1 MYFLRL
7 WKNMHYSSTTNA
19 ILLLTLNLCVYF
31 IYFIAVN
38 TLGGNFFLI
47 CRNWPD
53 DLLSFARRGELSR
66 DWRGVSPLHTPPPGS
81 FGPDH
86 VHACSLRY
94 KKGTYFIDNGLTI
107 YHGFSPGLL
116 NLVTLLLYFEHI
128 LNTATNYKA
137 K

>member
-1 MYFLRL
+1 
-7 WKNMHYSSTTNA
+7 MHYSSTTNA

-66 DWRGVSPLHTPPPGS
+66 DWRGVSPSIPPPPGVS
-81 FGPDH
+81 ALGKT
-86 VHACSLRY
+86 VIEKLR
-94 KKGTYFIDNGLTI
+94 GRREP
-107 YHGFSPGLL
+107 SL
-116 NLVTLLLYFEHI
+116 NLPGSQRDHQVVL
-128 LNTATNYKA
+128 
-137 K
+137 

>member
-1 MYFLRL
+1 MLLHIKTIKWLQVSISAVEQFRYSYVRQGKTMYFLRL

-31 IYFIAVN
+31 IYFIVVN

-66 DWRGVSPLHTPPPGS
+66 DWRGVSPLHTPREFQPCMILKIYDRLLIFS
-81 FGPDH
+81 QSI
-86 VHACSLRY
+86 SLSNIVY
-94 KKGTYFIDNGLTI
+94 
-107 YHGFSPGLL
+107 
-116 NLVTLLLYFEHI
+116 
-128 LNTATNYKA
+128 
-137 K
+137 

>member
-1 MYFLRL
+1 
-7 WKNMHYSSTTNA
+7 MHYSSTTNA

-66 DWRGVSPLHTPPPGS
+66 DWRGVSPLHTPPGVSALIRLLSVCNAVEFTQSHRPEEE
-81 FGPDH
+81 
-86 VHACSLRY
+86 
-94 KKGTYFIDNGLTI
+94 I
-107 YHGFSPGLL
+107 Y
-116 NLVTLLLYFEHI
+116 
-128 LNTATNYKA
+128 
-137 K
+137 

>member
-47 CRNWPD
+47 RRNWPD

-66 DWRGVSPLHTPPPGS
+66 DWRGVSPLHTPPGVS
-81 FGPDH
+81 ALH
-86 VHACSLRY
+86 VL
-94 KKGTYFIDNGLTI
+94 K
-107 YHGFSPGLL
+107 
-116 NLVTLLLYFEHI
+116 
-128 LNTATNYKA
+128 
-137 K
+137 

>member
-1 MYFLRL
+1 
-7 WKNMHYSSTTNA
+7 MHYSSTTNA

-66 DWRGVSPLHTPPPGS
+66 DWRGVSPLHTPPPGVSALCEPGFKPS
-81 FGPDH
+81 FH
-86 VHACSLRY
+86 LVVIVVTKS
-94 KKGTYFIDNGLTI
+94 
-107 YHGFSPGLL
+107 FS
-116 NLVTLLLYFEHI
+116 TMW
-128 LNTATNYKA
+128 
-137 K
+137 

>member
-1 MYFLRL
+1 MLLHIKTIKWLQVSISAVEQFRYSYVRQGKTMYFLRL
-7 WKNMHYSSTTNA
+7 WKNVHYSSTTNA

-66 DWRGVSPLHTPPPGS
+66 DWRGVSPLHTPPGVSALIRLLSVCNAVEFTQSHRPEEE
-81 FGPDH
+81 
-86 VHACSLRY
+86 
-94 KKGTYFIDNGLTI
+94 I
-107 YHGFSPGLL
+107 Y
-116 NLVTLLLYFEHI
+116 
-128 LNTATNYKA
+128 
-137 K
+137 

>member
-1 MYFLRL
+1 MEKYALFFNY
-7 WKNMHYSSTTNA
+7 KCYSSSNFKS
-19 ILLLTLNLCVYF
+19 LCLFHLFYCSQYVRWQ
-31 IYFIAVN
+31 
-38 TLGGNFFLI
+38 FFSYLQK
-47 CRNWPD
+47 
-53 DLLSFARRGELSR
+53 LARRFAVVCPTRRAFSR
-66 DWRGVSPLHTPPPGS
+66 LEGCITPPYPPPPGS